1 MALNTNKLINDLKN
15 VAKYGSYLYN
25 PTSWV
30 IDSSVNTLKSGYN
43 ALKNRYTLDNSK
55 SEKTPSYPTLSTY
68 TGGGSSGGSGS
79 GSSYLSGLIS
89 AYNQSADAD
98 RAVAQQV
105 YDTTVRNLNT
115 ALGRA
120 EESYNTGVSNANR
133 AYDTTASSLLRSLE
147 RFQNENKKNVELQK
161 RNYLSEQAA
170 LEDARFEADRQNRIS
185 AASRGI
191 GGSGLQQLAQLQTLL
206 SQGQDI
212 SELALANRNALGD
225 LREQL
230 MEAQEDYDTDLANAQ
245 ATRDD
250 TLASLLTALN
260 NARED
265 NTNSLN
271 DALRTYQN
279 TLNSINANLAD
290 KTATARANA
299 AASAA
304 ASSKSSGS
312 LKALL
317 TNLQDSAE
325 ADIKSVANA
334 SKSELRTIAK
344 NLGYSNPSKVTK
356 KDIIDAYIMDTIT
369 ASVESNV
376 SLDDYNKLKSNLNAI
391 RSYYGY

>member
-1 MALNTNKLINDLKN
+1 MAKNLTTISAWNPNTLLD
-15 VAKYGSYLYN
+15 LYN
-25 PTSWV
+25 K
-30 IDSSVNTLKSGYN
+30 NKNN
-43 ALKNRYTLDNSK
+43 AT
-55 SEKTPSYPTLSTY
+55 SEKKDLGDYPTLASY
-68 TGGGSSGGSGS
+68 TGGGSSG

-98 RAVAQQV
+98 RALAQQV

-115 ALGRA
+115 ALSRA
-120 EESYNTGVSNANR
+120 EDTYNTGVSNANR

-147 RFQNENKKNVELQK
+147 RFQNENKKSVEAQK

-185 AASRGI
+185 AAARGI

-212 SELALANRNALGD
+212 SELALANRNTLGD

-230 MEAQEDYDTDLANAQ
+230 VQAQEDYDTDLANAQ
-245 ATRDD
+245 TTRDD
-250 TLASLLTALN
+250 TLAALLTTLT

-271 DALRTYQN
+271 DALLTYQN
-279 TLNSINANLAD
+279 TLGSINANLAD

-299 AASAA
+299 AAS
-304 ASSKSSGS
+304 SSSNST

-317 TNLQDSAE
+317 TNLQDNAE
-325 ADIKSVANA
+325 SNIKAVADA
-334 SKSELRTIAK
+334 SNSELRAIAEK
-344 NLGYSNPSKVTK
+344 LGFTKPSKATK
-356 KDIIDAYIMDTIT
+356 QEVIDAYIMDTIT
-369 ASVESNV
+369 SSVEANV

-391 RSYYGY
+391 RKYYGYE

>member
-1 MALNTNKLINDLKN
+1 MAKN
-15 VAKYGSYLYN
+15 LTTISAWN
-25 PTSWV
+25 P
-30 IDSSVNTLKSGYN
+30 NTLLDAINNKKKDTSGDGFIGP
-43 ALKNRYTLDNSK
+43 KQ
-55 SEKTPSYPTLSTY
+55 YPNLVAY
-68 TGGGSSGGSGS
+68 TGGGSSG

-98 RAVAQQV
+98 RALAQQV

-120 EESYNTGVSNANR
+120 KESYNTGVNNANR
-133 AYDTTASSLLRSLE
+133 AYDTTASSLWRSLE
-147 RFQNENKKNVELQK
+147 RFRNENKKNVELQK
-161 RNYLSEQAA
+161 RNYLSERAA
-170 LEDARFEADRQNRIS
+170 LDDARFEADRQNRIS

-212 SELALANRNALGD
+212 SELALANRNTLGD

-230 MEAQEDYDTDLANAQ
+230 IEAQEDYDTDLANAQ

-265 NTNSLN
+265 NTNNLN

-299 AASAA
+299 AAS
-304 ASSKSSGS
+304 SKSDNS

-317 TNLQDSAE
+317 TNLQDTAE
-325 ADIKSVANA
+325 TNIKSVANA
-334 SKSELRTIAK
+334 SKSELRTIAESLGFK
-344 NLGYSNPSKVTK
+344 NTSKVTK
-356 KDIIDAYIMDTIT
+356 QDVIDAYIMDTIT
-369 ASVESNV
+369 SSVQGNV

>member
-1 MALNTNKLINDLKN
+1 MFIGVNPIVYDTVTGKKKYLTGAEVKKTNSANNKN
-15 VAKYGSYLYN
+15 VASL
-25 PTSWV
+25 
-30 IDSSVNTLKSGYN
+30 
-43 ALKNRYTLDNSK
+43 A
-55 SEKTPSYPTLSTY
+55 YPTLASY
-68 TGGGSSGGSGS
+68 TGGGSSG

-98 RAVAQQV
+98 RALAQQV

-120 EESYNTGVSNANR
+120 EESYNTGVNNANR

-170 LEDARFEADRQNRIS
+170 LEDARFVADRQNRIS

-212 SELALANRNALGD
+212 SELALANRNTLGD

-230 MEAQEDYDTDLANAQ
+230 IEAQEDYDTDLANAQ

-265 NTNSLN
+265 NTNNLN

-299 AASAA
+299 AAS
-304 ASSKSSGS
+304 SSSNST

-334 SKSELRTIAK
+334 SKSELKTIAK

-376 SLDDYNKLKSNLNAI
+376 SLDDYNRLKSNLNAI